1 MNKQLFVVLL
11 VEDNEHD
18 IVATKRAW
26 QKNNMANPLYIVNDG
41 EACLD
46 YLYRRGKYSEPGVAP
61 WPGLL
66 LLDLNIPKLDGLTVL
81 KHVRGDEALRR
92 LPVVILTTSHLDED
106 RMRSYDLGA
115 NAYIRKPIGFEN
127 LSRAL
132 KIIDLFW
139 TLAELPEAYNGYR

>member
-1 MNKQLFVVLL
+1 MTKRPFVVLL

-26 QKNNMANPLYIVNDG
+26 QKNNIVNPLYIVNDG

-46 YLYRRGKYSEPGVAP
+46 YLYQRGKYREAGVAP
-61 WPGLL
+61 PPGLV

-81 KHVRGDEALRR
+81 KHIRGDTSLRR
-92 LPVVILTTSHLDED
+92 LPVVMLTTSQLNED
-106 RMRSYDLGA
+106 RIRSYDLGA

-127 LSRAL
+127 LSATL
-132 KIIDLFW
+132 KIINGFW
-139 TLAELPEAYNGYR
+139 ALAELPEPFDEY

>member
-1 MNKQLFVVLL
+1 MTKRPFVVLL

-26 QKNNMANPLYIVNDG
+26 QKNNIVNPLYIVNDG

-46 YLYRRGKYSEPGVAP
+46 YLYRRGKYCEAGLAP
-61 WPGLL
+61 PPGLV

-81 KHVRGDEALRR
+81 KHIRADAALRR
-92 LPVVILTTSHLDED
+92 LPVVMLTTSQLNED
-106 RMRSYDLGA
+106 RIRSYDLGA

-127 LSRAL
+127 LSEAL
-132 KIIDLFW
+132 KIINGFW
-139 TLAELPEAYNGYR
+139 VLAELPESFDGYR